1 MRLSR
6 PSESTTLQR
15 EDAVM
20 NKTRRSIA
28 VGAFVLLAVLGTA
41 WAYERTLGIPQAYGP
56 SGAVAAP
63 AYPVPPD
70 APVTDGA
77 QEYDRSDLFLPQG

>member
-1 MRLSR
+1 MPLYR
-6 PSESTTLQR
+6 PFESTTLQR

-28 VGAFVLLAVLGTA
+28 VGALVLVAVLGTA
-41 WAYERTLGIPQAYGP
+41 WSYERAHGIPQAYGP
-56 SGAVAAP
+56 SGAGAAP

-70 APVTDGA
+70 APVTDWA
-77 QEYDRSDLFLPQG
+77 QEYDRSDLFLHQG

>member
-1 MRLSR
+1 
-6 PSESTTLQR
+6 
-15 EDAVM
+15 M

-28 VGAFVLLAVLGTA
+28 VGAFVLLAVLSTA
-41 WAYERTLGIPQAYGP
+41 WVFERTHGIPQAYGP
-56 SGAVAAP
+56 SGPVAAP

-70 APVTDGA
+70 APVTDWA